1 MLAEQDTDADADA
14 SDFRL
19 EERSMVL
26 PSVHWLPNQSS
37 LFRNPFSV
45 THNRPL
51 FNSICDWTLGE
62 NQGEGRQ
69 TGRGEKG
76 NQIDQTHAKKKARH
90 EKNMLYISPPPYV
103 THVASQ
109 DSPPSHGGS
118 P

>member
-37 LFRNPFSV
+37 LFRNNNPFSII
-45 THNRPL
+45 HNRPL

-62 NQGEGRQ
+62 NQGGRKADREGRK
-69 TGRGEKG
+69 RES
-76 NQIDQTHAKKKARH
+76 N
-90 EKNMLYISPPPYV
+90 
-103 THVASQ
+103 
-109 DSPPSHGGS
+109 
-118 P
+118 